1 MTLLPKGGVVVVLG
15 RWGHRMAQPQHRVLR
30 GHRGE
35 WHDSLGWPARSI
47 VRIHHNQIYVR
58 GEYSRSLHKKRKRKQ
73 FCNLRTAFIAFIAA
87 FTFLLPRIFIPVL
100 LCQALITKFIVV
112 ADANIHLQNLF
123 WSFVR

>member
-1 MTLLPKGGVVVVLG
+1 MTLLSEGGVVVVLG

-35 WHDSLGWPARSI
+35 RHDSLGWPARSI

-58 GEYSRSLHKKRKRKQ
+58 GEYSVSLHKKRKRKQ

-112 ADANIHLQNLF
+112 ADAIFIFKTFFGH
-123 WSFVR
+123 FVR